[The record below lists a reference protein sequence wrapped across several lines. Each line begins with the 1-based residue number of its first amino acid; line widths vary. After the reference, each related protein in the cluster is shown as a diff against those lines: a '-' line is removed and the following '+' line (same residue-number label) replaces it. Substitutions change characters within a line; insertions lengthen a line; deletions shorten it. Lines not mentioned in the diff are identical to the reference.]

1 MTNTWIF
8 DVITIDGGHELGWLH
23 QSKNNEIAPE
33 DLYMDKY
40 DMEDAARD
48 IVLSGQDYE
57 NYFFDPS
64 DIDEWVKERDRCEE
78 CEGDGTIVCPT
89 YDDPYN
95 EEPCPECTGDEDRLY
110 ELKNDK

>member
-1 MTNTWIF
+1 MINTWIF

-23 QSKNNEIAPE
+23 QSKNNDIAPE

-40 DMEDAARD
+40 DIENAARD
-48 IVLSGQDYE
+48 IINSGDDFE
-57 NYFFDPS
+57 NYFFEAT

-78 CEGDGTIVCPT
+78 CEGDGTIISAT
-89 YDDPYN
+89 HDDPYN
-95 EEPCPECTGDEDRLY
+95 EVPCPECTGDEDRLY